1 MNSIKVYVGDTSSLK
16 DEILFEKL
24 FETVPS
30 QRKEKINRISR
41 PEDKRLSLGVELLLK
56 KALSD
61 IGIDNYKVERCKNG
75 KPCIKGEE
83 NLFFNLSHS
92 GERVMCAVSSFEI
105 GCDVEKIKPTNLKIA
120 KRFFFENEYK
130 AIAELTTEEEQQ
142 NMFFRLWTLKE
153 SYMKMTGEGMSL
165 GLDRFEFDMDGQP
178 TVKRDGAICD
188 CHIKEYE
195 LPGYKLAVC
204 AESADFA
211 ETLQYVNT
219 KEILV

>member
-1 MNSIKVYVGDTSSLK
+1 MVCVYVLK
-16 DEILFEKL
+16 VQDLPDPAIEPDVMEGLWE
-24 FETVPS
+24 E
-30 QRKEKINRISR
+30 RKEKILRYKLEQSR
-41 PEDKRLSLGVELLLK
+41 KQSLGAGLLLK
-56 KALSD
+56 WALKKH
-61 IGIDNYKVERCKNG
+61 GAVVERLSYGANG
-75 KPCIKGEE
+75 KPEAEGV
-83 NLFFNLSHS
+83 FFNLSHS
-92 GERVMCAVSSFEI
+92 GQWAVCAIGDGPV
-105 GCDVEKIKPTNLKIA
+105 GCDVEEIA
-120 KRFFFENEYK
+120 SVREGIAERFFTENEVQHL
-130 AIAELTTEEEQQ
+130 AQFEGERRNEE
-142 NMFFRLWTLKE
+142 FFHLWTLKE

-204 AESADFA
+204 AASADFA

>member
-1 MNSIKVYVGDTSSLK
+1 MVYVYALNVQDLPDPLTEPGVMEGLW
-16 DEILFEKL
+16 EE
-24 FETVPS
+24 
-30 QRKEKINRISR
+30 RKEKILRYKLEQSR
-41 PEDKRLSLGVELLLK
+41 KQSLGAGLLLK
-56 KALSD
+56 WALKRH
-61 IGIDNYKVERCKNG
+61 GAAVEQLSYGVNG
-75 KPCIKGEE
+75 KPEAEGV
-83 NLFFNLSHS
+83 FFNLSHS
-92 GERVMCAVSSFEI
+92 GQWAVCAIGDGPV
-105 GCDVEKIKPTNLKIA
+105 GCDVEEIASVRNGIA
-120 KRFFFENEYK
+120 KRFFTENEVQHLAQFEGQWRK
-130 AIAELTTEEEQQ
+130 EE
-142 NMFFRLWTLKE
+142 FFRLWTLKE

-204 AESADFA
+204 AASADFA